1 MTVTGII
8 ENDKDALYQDSFF
21 PQILAFKLT
30 EKSGIDL
37 TIDNAILKFKTKEYA
52 YMSLSKLR
60 KDYPA
65 YEFNCP
71 FKDMADD
78 MEDILSKISTGLCI
92 FASISLIL
100 SIFLMLLT
108 SYLAIKDDEKGI
120 GDYLA
125 LGLKAKE
132 VRTIYIFYVM
142 WIGLSSFLQ
151 SLIAIILVTS

>member
-52 YMSLSKLR
+52 DMSLSKLR

-108 SYLAIKDDEKGI
+108 SYLAIKDDEK
-120 GDYLA
+120 
-125 LGLKAKE
+125 E
-132 VRTIYIFYVM
+132 SV
-142 WIGLSSFLQ
+142 
-151 SLIAIILVTS
+151 II